1 MSFITEN
8 LDRIREEI
16 AQAASRSG
24 RKPGDITLVAVS
36 KRKPVSAILD
46 ALAQGQSVFGEN
58 YVQEAAG
65 KIEELRDMQSE
76 ISWHYIG
83 HLQRNKA
90 KKAVELFDFIEAVD
104 SIRLLK
110 ALSRHAQ
117 QAQKVMPVLLQVNI
131 GAEESKAGILP
142 ADLEPFVERMLS
154 EELPGVD
161 VQGLMILPPW
171 SPKPEASRSWFVK
184 ARKLRD
190 SLSERFGELDLRHLS
205 MGMSGD
211 FQIAIEE
218 GATIVRVGTALFGAR
233 EPL

>member
-16 AQAASRSG
+16 AQAARRSG

-46 ALAQGQSVFGEN
+46 ALSHGQSVFGEN

-65 KIEELRDMQSE
+65 KIEELWARRSE

-110 ALSRHAQ
+110 ALNRHAQ

-142 ADLEPFVERMLS
+142 SDLEPFVERMLS
-154 EELPGVD
+154 EELPGID

-171 SPKPEASRSWFVK
+171 SPEPEESRSWFVK

-190 SLSERFGELDLRHLS
+190 SLSERFDELDLRHLS

-233 EPL
+233 EPR